1 MILNKKN
8 KVMINIVFI
17 GNKHNRRIEI
27 IKKIPNCNLHI
38 IKDYSKIP
46 SIVIDLFI
54 VERTEDKLKCS
65 SCMLCKNLKNNIK
78 LKHIPV
84 ISLVK
89 THFLDI
95 VKENSCDLLVSDII
109 SDIEFENY
117 VKTMVK
123 MKLMDDELKKE
134 KIVLELKVKERTL
147 ELQKYADKLNITM
160 NSMGDGVIVTD
171 SQGIITSI
179 NPAVRISCN
188 ILEEECIGK
197 HINKIFKFY
206 INNEYIDIFK
216 IVKNTNKIYKLPI
229 DSILKTKRTK
239 LRISDSASPIFDKD
253 GKFNGLVLVYHDV
266 TEEYEMR
273 KNLIESEKKYKRL
286 YDNIPDIIYT
296 VDMSGVFTSI
306 NEAVNQFG
314 YKKEEVIGKNISFF
328 VSDKDLKIISQHIE
342 NKKNGIETISKYN
355 VNIKCKDGTTK
366 TLEVKSHL
374 IKTLNE
380 KNNEI
385 FVIARD
391 VTNIIKVQNELR
403 IAKENAEKS
412 DNMKSFF
419 ISNLTHEIKTPLN
432 AIMGFS
438 SLISEKVQTKELK
451 NFSDMII
458 NSGRKLSELISKII
472 DISDISSGS
481 LKLFKKYFSMN
492 ELLEEIQ
499 CEMLNEKSKRNK
511 HDITLL
517 LIENQNDI
525 LFYGDRRRIK
535 EIISEL
541 ILNSIKF
548 TNIGTIKYGYE
559 IDNDEIIFYIHDTGI
574 GIDEKNIGLV
584 FNSFYQINRHKQKN
598 QEGIGLGLTFCKE
611 LIRLFNGYIKIDSI
625 QGIGTTVCFKI
636 PIEKEKEED
645 IKFNLSTKIPK
656 INKNVLT
663 IVENTD
669 TDGILQLVLLSQSF
683 NVERS
688 TNFIDSINKIKNNNY
703 DLIIIDVNNLSF
715 NGFDLIDWIKSNNIK
730 TPYIISSNIKDET
743 GIHFIDNPIN
753 TSQFLDTIKK
763 ILG

>member
-1 MILNKKN
+1 M
-8 KVMINIVFI
+8 VNIVFI
-17 GNKHNRRIEI
+17 GNKNNRRIEI
-27 IKKIPNCNLHI
+27 LKNIPNSNLHI

-46 SIVIDLFI
+46 PIVIDLFVI
-54 VERTEDKLKCS
+54 ERTEENLNCS
-65 SCMLCKNLKNNIK
+65 SCFLCQTLKINNK

-84 ISLVK
+84 ISLTK
-89 THFLDI
+89 TEYLDI
-95 VKENSCDLLVSDII
+95 VKENSCDLLVSNII

-117 VKTMVK
+117 VKTMIK

-147 ELQKYADKLNITM
+147 ELQKQADKLNITM

-171 SQGIITSI
+171 AKGIIISI
-179 NPAVRISCN
+179 NPAVKTSCSIS
-188 ILEEECIGK
+188 EEECIGK

-216 IVKNTNKIYKLPI
+216 IVKKTNKIYKLPI
-229 DSILKTKRTK
+229 DSVLKTKRTK

-253 GKFNGLVLVYHDV
+253 GNFNGLVLVYHDV

-273 KNLIESEKKYKRL
+273 KNLIESERKYKRL

-296 VDMSGVFTSI
+296 VNMEGIFTSI

-314 YKKEEVIGKNISFF
+314 YKKEEVIGKSISIF
-328 VSDKDLKIISQHIE
+328 VYDEDLKIILEQLE

-355 VNIKCKDGTTK
+355 VIFKCKDGTNK
-366 TLEVKSHL
+366 ILEVKSHL

-412 DNMKSFF
+412 DNLKSIL

-438 SLISEKVQTKELK
+438 SLISEKVHTKDLK

-458 NSGRKLSELISKII
+458 HSGKKLSELISKII
-472 DISDISSGS
+472 DISEISSGS
-481 LKLFKKYFSMN
+481 LKLFKKHFSMN
-492 ELLEEIQ
+492 ELLKEIQ
-499 CEMLNEKSKRNK
+499 CEILNELNERNK
-511 HDITLL
+511 NNNINLL

-525 LFYGDRRRIK
+525 LFYGDRRRIN
-535 EIISEL
+535 EIIYEL

-548 TNIGTIKYGYE
+548 TNNGTIKYGYE
-559 IDNDEIIFYIHDTGI
+559 YNDNEIIFYIHDTGV
-574 GIDEKNIGLV
+574 GIDEKNIELV
-584 FNSFYQINRHKQKN
+584 FNSFYQINRHKQKI
-598 QEGIGLGLTFCKE
+598 QEGVGLGLTFCKE
-611 LIRLFNGYIKIDSI
+611 LITLFKGDIKIESI
-625 QGIGTTVCFKI
+625 YGIGTTVSFKL
-636 PIEKEKEED
+636 PIEEEKEED
-645 IKFNLSTKIPK
+645 INFNISTQIPK
-656 INKNVLT
+656 ISKKVLS
-663 IVENTD
+663 IVENRD
-669 TDGILQLVLLSQSF
+669 TDGLLQLVLLSELF
-683 NVERS
+683 EVERS
-688 TNFIDSINKIKNNNY
+688 NTFSDSINMIKNNNY

-715 NGFDLIDWIKSNNIK
+715 NGFDLIDWINTNNIK
-730 TPYIISSNIKDET
+730 TPYIISSNIKDEKEKNV
-743 GIHFIDNPIN
+743 IDNPIN
-753 TSQFLDTIKK
+753 TSQLLETIKK